1 METSQEIQVQV
12 RFVTKQTEYAVTD
25 TPMIVPAKLKRYGLS
40 EIINHL
46 LGFEKP
52 LPFDFMI
59 DNLFLRTSLLEYLEN
74 SGLSTENII
83 TIEYVES
90 MLPPTPLSSFQH
102 DDWISSVKI
111 FNQRYFLTG
120 SYDNHVRIWNTS
132 GECLQTF
139 IGHNAPIKS
148 VSWISV
154 KDDEEFTFLS
164 ASQDRTIRAWRSSL
178 EHNKYISLY
187 ECIGHKGSI
196 ESIAVSPSC
205 SEFASGSWD
214 SSIMLWTMEIPEN
227 SDDDEHIKIQTSS
240 KRRKVIKK
248 EKILTKVFTTI
259 SYASGSYYPIATMNG
274 HIGAISSVVFDD
286 KDNNKLYSG
295 GWDHSIRI
303 WDVESRTNVD
313 VKNCDKVVYGISYSG
328 KSGLIASG
336 HSDRIIRL
344 WDPRAEDVAVV
355 KLTLSSHKNWVTSVS
370 WSTKNSFML
379 VSGSYDGTVKI
390 WDIRSRTPL
399 YTLSKQNGDKG
410 KENESDTPKKIF
422 CVDWDQDIILSG
434 GEDNQLHIYGSKK
447 IGFTKSEE
455 EGKL

>member
-102 DDWISSVKI
+102 DDWISSVEI

-120 SYDNHVRIWNTS
+120 SYDNRVRIWNTS

-139 IGHNAPIKS
+139 IGHNAPVKS

-178 EHNKYISLY
+178 EHDKYISLY

-248 EKILTKVFTTI
+248 EKILTK
-259 SYASGSYYPIATMNG
+259 YPIATMNG

-313 VKNCDKVVYGISYSG
+313 VKNCDKVVYGISYS
-328 KSGLIASG
+328 
-336 HSDRIIRL
+336 
-344 WDPRAEDVAVV
+344 DVAVV

-410 KENESDTPKKIF
+410 KENENDTPKKIF

-447 IGFTKSEE
+447 IGFTNSEE

>member
-1 METSQEIQVQV
+1 MEISQEEIQVQV
-12 RFVTKQTEYAVTD
+12 RFVTKQTEYVVTD
-25 TPMIVPAKLKRYGLS
+25 TPMIVPARLRRYGLS

-52 LPFDFMI
+52 IPFDFMI
-59 DNLFLRTSLLEYLEN
+59 DNLFLRTSLLEFLEN

-102 DDWISSVKI
+102 DDWVSSVKS
-111 FNQRYFLTG
+111 FNQKYFLTG
-120 SYDNHVRIWNTS
+120 SYDNHIRIWNTS

-148 VSWISV
+148 VSWVSI
-154 KDDEEFTFLS
+154 KDDDEFSFLS
-164 ASQDRTIRAWRSSL
+164 ASQDKTIRAWRSSL

-227 SDDDEHIKIQTSS
+227 SDDDEHIKVQASS
-240 KRRKVIKK
+240 KRRKVNKK
-248 EKILTKVFTTI
+248 ENILTK
-259 SYASGSYYPIATMNG
+259 YPITTMNG
-274 HIGAISSVVFDD
+274 HIGSVSSVIFDD
-286 KDNNKLYSG
+286 KDSNKLYSG

-336 HSDRIIRL
+336 HSDQVIRL
-344 WDPRAEDVAVV
+344 WDPRAEDIAVV

-379 VSGSYDGTVKI
+379 VSGSYDGTIKI
-390 WDIRSRTPL
+390 WDIRSKTPL
-399 YTLSKQNGDKG
+399 YTFFKQNNDKE
-410 KENESDTPKKIF
+410 KENSIPKKVF
-422 CVDWDQDIILSG
+422 CVDWDNDIILSG
-434 GEDNQLHIYGSKK
+434 GEDNQLHIYGSKN
-447 IGFTKSEE
+447 IGFTKNE
-455 EGKL
+455 K